1 MRRVLVRI
9 FYAFVFPA
17 AWLSVCC
24 HSFAAS
30 DAPTAPISLTV
41 FKDILFFDGYGPAVS
56 LATPPDVIRHRND
69 LNAKKL
75 TEQQLRSLG
84 SSLTMHVTV
93 KAVCDNYDRIGNVNF
108 ALVPKGSAS
117 YSPPDVQRVE
127 IGRFITP
134 FMNKNLA
141 PAQASY
147 SFNVSNVARVFKDPA
162 LLAAYD
168 IWIELEIFGV
178 PYAAQKQIEGCAG
191 RSDVF
196 LGSLQFISTAD
207 GAAPAGRNFLL
218 PLNFKKDLNNY
229 AASATDVIGKTLRV
243 IHFNLPTDVADASLY
258 LITSN
263 HGSNKD
269 GEEYTRRL
277 HHIEVDGQ
285 LRLTYMPGR
294 ESCEPF
300 RHLNSQLNGIYGPTP
315 RTPQEWQSFNNWC
328 PGDAVPIRQI
338 SLGKLSAGAH
348 TLKIEVPDAV
358 FAEQQGYIPVSVY
371 LQGSVQ

>member
-1 MRRVLVRI
+1 
-9 FYAFVFPA
+9 
-17 AWLSVCC
+17 
-24 HSFAAS
+24 
-30 DAPTAPISLTV
+30 
-41 FKDILFFDGYGPAVS
+41 
-56 LATPPDVIRHRND
+56 
-69 LNAKKL
+69 
-75 TEQQLRSLG
+75 
-84 SSLTMHVTV
+84 
-93 KAVCDNYDRIGNVNF
+93 
-108 ALVPKGSAS
+108 
-117 YSPPDVQRVE
+117 
-127 IGRFITP
+127 
-134 FMNKNLA
+134 
-141 PAQASY
+141 
-147 SFNVSNVARVFKDPA
+147 
-162 LLAAYD
+162 
-168 IWIELEIFGV
+168 
-178 PYAAQKQIEGCAG
+178 
-191 RSDVF
+191 
-196 LGSLQFISTAD
+196 
-207 GAAPAGRNFLL
+207 
-218 PLNFKKDLNNY
+218 
-229 AASATDVIGKTLRV
+229 LRV

-300 RHLNSQLNGIYGPTP
+300 RHLNSQRNGIYGPTP